1 MAILTLN
8 KVDFKINSMNRDK
21 ESHFIMIKGP
31 IYHEGITTINVYV
44 PDNRD
49 SKHESKVNK
58 IKWRNKLTIIGRD
71 ITTLFSH

>member
-1 MAILTLN
+1 
-8 KVDFKINSMNRDK
+8 MNRDK

-31 IYHEGITTINVYV
+31 IYREGITTISVYI

-58 IKWRNKLTIIGRD
+58 IKWRNKLRIIGRD
-71 ITTLFSH
+71 ITTSFSH

>member
-1 MAILTLN
+1 
-8 KVDFKINSMNRDK
+8 
-21 ESHFIMIKGP
+21 MIKGP

-58 IKWRNKLTIIGRD
+58 IKWRNKLRIISRD
-71 ITTLFSH
+71 ITTPFSH